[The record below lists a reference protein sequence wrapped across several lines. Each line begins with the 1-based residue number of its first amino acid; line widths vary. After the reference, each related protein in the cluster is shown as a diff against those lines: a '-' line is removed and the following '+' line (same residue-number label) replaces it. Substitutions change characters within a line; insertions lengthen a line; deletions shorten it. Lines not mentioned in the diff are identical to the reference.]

1 MRITAKPENAK
12 LLEAVREIG
21 DLNEVAKEFI
31 SAVNQGYLHGPCRS
45 VAVSV
50 GKSLLGLEKQISI
63 LLESTEGDSYQAL
76 LCDDMSGWSPTM
88 DRTRFFGVYPRHREN
103 ASRTGV

>member
-76 LCDDMSGWSPTM
+76 LCDDMSGWLLVEVSTE
-88 DRTRFFGVYPRHREN
+88 DDVAFRISEPRMYGK
-103 ASRTGV
+103 A